1 MAERI
6 TSLKGEK
13 ENMLARRETSKE
25 EELIMAYIY

>member
-1 MAERI
+1 MAGRI

-13 ENMLARRETSKE
+13 KNMLARRETNEE